1 MVCCKCQNQTRN
13 SIGSVRPQ
21 GEGEGEGEGEG
32 TRALW
37 NARPT
42 LQQGKHSLSTAVLFA
57 MFYMIDGKSNSSS
70 KMYRVRTVFKRL
82 WI

>member
-21 GEGEGEGEGEG
+21 GEGEGEG
-32 TRALW
+32 TRDLL

-42 LQQGKHSLSTAVLFA
+42 LQQGKHSLSTAVLFV
-57 MFYMIDGKSNSSS
+57 MFYMIDNKSDSSS
-70 KMYRVRTVFKRL
+70 KMYRVRTKDFGFDSL
-82 WI
+82 S